1 MESCFKLINRDFFE
15 LNKNYLKM
23 IKKLKNLLNGKS
35 QKEKVTIIDKLR
47 LIRKNIKE
55 LTYKLEDFNDNPTL
69 IDELHLLE
77 LKQEERLMDIIKQ
90 ITFAT

>member
-15 LNKNYLKM
+15 LNKITKND
-23 IKKLKNLLNGKS
+23 KKIKNLLNGKS

-55 LTYKLEDFNDNPTL
+55 QFIN
-69 IDELHLLE
+69 
-77 LKQEERLMDIIKQ
+77 
-90 ITFAT
+90 